1 MNEAEFLMKNYG
13 EEGVIR
19 RDRNNNY
26 MQNSLGAFYKGGLI
40 SNDYYLENDLI
51 FLPSVSS
58 LLQHFATLAALL
70 SYLGQILQTS
80 YLYYLAEI

>member
-1 MNEAEFLMKNYG
+1 MNDAEFLIKNYG

-19 RDRNNNY
+19 RGRINNY
-26 MQNSLGAFYKGGLI
+26 MQNSLGAWVIII

-58 LLQHFATLAALL
+58 LLQHFAALAVLL

-80 YLYYLAEI
+80 YSYHLAEI

>member
-1 MNEAEFLMKNYG
+1 MIITRRIVW
-13 EEGVIR
+13 EGLTTI
-19 RDRNNNY
+19 
-26 MQNSLGAFYKGGLI
+26 
-40 SNDYYLENDLI
+40 DYYLENYLT

-58 LLQHFATLAALL
+58 LLWHFAVLVVLL

>member
-1 MNEAEFLMKNYG
+1 MLSVQAIIIITCRMVWEP
-13 EEGVIR
+13 
-19 RDRNNNY
+19 
-26 MQNSLGAFYKGGLI
+26 GLI

-58 LLQHFATLAALL
+58 LLQHFAALAALL

-80 YLYYLAEI
+80 YSYYLAEI